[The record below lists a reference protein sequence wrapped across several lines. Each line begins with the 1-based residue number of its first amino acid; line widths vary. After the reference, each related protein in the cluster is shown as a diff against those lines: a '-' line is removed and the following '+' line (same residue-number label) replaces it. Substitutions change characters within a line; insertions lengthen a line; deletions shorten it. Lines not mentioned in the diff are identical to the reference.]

1 MNNENWLSD
10 APIGEW
16 NGVTTDGS
24 GRVIELSFFANQ
36 LSGEIPPELG
46 KLANLEALY
55 LGDNQLSGKIPP
67 ELGKLSNLRRLRL
80 TENQLS
86 GEIPPELGKLSNLI
100 ALFLAGNQLSGC
112 VPEGLRDVDS
122 NDLSEL
128 GLPFCSN

>member
-1 MNNENWLSD
+1 VNNENWLSD

-24 GRVIELSFFANQ
+24 GRVIKLSFF
-36 LSGEIPPELG
+36 
-46 KLANLEALY
+46 
-55 LGDNQLSGKIPP
+55 
-67 ELGKLSNLRRLRL
+67 
-80 TENQLS
+80 
-86 GEIPPELGKLSNLI
+86 
-100 ALFLAGNQLSGC
+100 GNQSSGC

>member
-1 MNNENWLSD
+1 VNNENWLSD

-24 GRVIELSFFANQ
+24 GRVIELSFF
-36 LSGEIPPELG
+36 
-46 KLANLEALY
+46 
-55 LGDNQLSGKIPP
+55 
-67 ELGKLSNLRRLRL
+67 
-80 TENQLS
+80 
-86 GEIPPELGKLSNLI
+86 
-100 ALFLAGNQLSGC
+100 GNQLSGC

>member
-1 MNNENWLSD
+1 VNNENWLSD

-24 GRVIELSFFANQ
+24 GRVIELSFFGNQ
-36 LSGEIPPELG
+36 L
-46 KLANLEALY
+46 
-55 LGDNQLSGKIPP
+55 
-67 ELGKLSNLRRLRL
+67 R
-80 TENQLS
+80 